1 MLRTG
6 SVEPTL
12 RADPDFRNREG
23 VLMGGPRIVVLT
35 GAGISAESGIS
46 TFRDANGL
54 WKSRS
59 ISELASPRG
68 YALRPDVVLEFYD
81 ARRRQ
86 ALAALPNA
94 AHYAISDLSRELRTD
109 GDRRSVL
116 VVTQNVDDL
125 HERAGSNDVIHLH
138 GELNSTLCAACGE
151 EHHWEGDLRGGPPCP
166 SCGRK
171 ALRPNVVWFGENVRR
186 LREAETAIDQCE
198 ILIVVGTSGSVWP
211 AAGLIERARSIG
223 VETVL
228 ANAEPW
234 ENSTEFDRVLL
245 GPATQTVPDLV
256 TQILEDDFDPDS
268 DWSETSPTLQRTSV
282 YIDFD
287 STITNRMFP
296 LGSTAS
302 LPGLMPGARDA
313 VRQLSRNLNV
323 VIVAD
328 DRIAASPF
336 FARFW
341 DWYTVHLGSHRGHLV
356 DQLLLTGD
364 KQRLRGW
371 DYFVVGADAGEQP
384 SGWVGEILRLQ
395 SPNSD
400 WPGAVAHILVHA
412 SRRSPRRQ
420 DARKDEDWTG

>member
-1 MLRTG
+1 M
-6 SVEPTL
+6 S
-12 RADPDFRNREG
+12 
-23 VLMGGPRIVVLT
+23 GPRIVVLT

-54 WKSRS
+54 WKNQS
-59 ISELASPRG
+59 IRELASPRG
-68 YALRPDVVLEFYD
+68 YALMPDVVHEFYD

-86 ALAALPNA
+86 ALEALPNT

-125 HERAGSNDVIHLH
+125 HERAGSKDVIHLH
-138 GELNSTLCAACGE
+138 GELNSALCAECGKQ
-151 EHHWEGDLRGGPPCP
+151 HHWEGDLRGRPQCP
-166 SCGRK
+166 SCGGG
-171 ALRPNVVWFGENVRR
+171 ALRPDVVWFGENVRR
-186 LREAETAIDQCE
+186 LRETENAIDQCE

-234 ENSTEFDRVLL
+234 EGSAEFDRVLL
-245 GPATQTVPDLV
+245 GPATETVPDLV
-256 TQILEDDFDPDS
+256 TQILEDDFDPDL
-268 DWSETSPTLQRTSV
+268 DWSETSPILQRTSV

-287 STITNRMFP
+287 STITDKTFP

-313 VRQLSRNLNV
+313 VRQLAGNFNV
-323 VIVAD
+323 VIVAG

-341 DWYTVHLGSHRGHLV
+341 DWYTVHLGSHRGHLA

-371 DYFVVGADAGEQP
+371 DYFVVGADAEEEP
-384 SGWVGEILRLQ
+384 SDWVGEILRLQ

-400 WPGAVAHILVHA
+400 WPGAVARIFEHA
-412 SRRSPRRQ
+412 SRQSSL
-420 DARKDEDWTG
+420 

>member
-1 MLRTG
+1 
-6 SVEPTL
+6 
-12 RADPDFRNREG
+12 
-23 VLMGGPRIVVLT
+23 MGEPRIVVLT

-59 ISELASPRG
+59 ISEVASPRG
-68 YALRPDVVLEFYD
+68 YAVMPDVVHEFYD

-86 ALAALPNA
+86 ALEALPNR
-94 AHYAISDLSRELRTD
+94 AHYAIADLSRELRT
-109 GDRRSVL
+109 GEDRSSVL
-116 VVTQNVDDL
+116 IVTQNVDDL
-125 HERAGSNDVIHLH
+125 HERAGSTDVIHLH
-138 GELNSTLCAACGE
+138 GELNSALCTACEE
-151 EHHWEGDLRGGPPCP
+151 EHNWVGDLRGQPPCP

-186 LREAETAIDQCE
+186 LREAEKAIDQCE

-223 VETVL
+223 VETIL

-234 ENSTEFDRVLL
+234 GNPTDFDEVLL
-245 GPATQTVPDLV
+245 GPASQTVPALV
-256 TQILEDDFDPDS
+256 TQILKNDFDPDL
-268 DWSETSPTLQRTSV
+268 DWSETSPTLQRTSI

-287 STITNRMFP
+287 STITDRAFP
-296 LGSTAS
+296 IGSTAS

-313 VRQLSRNLNV
+313 VRQLARNFNL

-328 DRIAASPF
+328 DRIAASPY

-341 DWYTVHLGSHRGHLV
+341 DWYTVHLGSHRGHLA

-371 DYFVVGADAGEQP
+371 NYFVVGADAEEEP
-384 SGWVGEILRLQ
+384 SDWVGEILRLQ
-395 SPNSD
+395 SPASD
-400 WPGAVAHILVHA
+400 WPGAVARIFAHA
-412 SRRSPRRQ
+412 SRRSSLRS
-420 DARKDEDWTG
+420 DARKDENWTG

>member
-1 MLRTG
+1 M
-6 SVEPTL
+6 
-12 RADPDFRNREG
+12 A
-23 VLMGGPRIVVLT
+23 GPRIVVLT
-35 GAGISAESGIS
+35 GSGISAESGIS

-54 WKSRS
+54 WKSQSVR
-59 ISELASPRG
+59 ELASPSG
-68 YALRPDVVLEFYD
+68 YTLRPDIVHEFYD

-86 ALAALPNA
+86 ALEALPNA
-94 AHYAISDLSRELRTD
+94 AHYAISDLARELRID

-125 HERAGSNDVIHLH
+125 HERAGSKDVIHLH
-138 GELNSTLCAACGE
+138 GELNSTLCAACGQ
-151 EHHWEGDLRGGPPCP
+151 EHHWEGDLRGRPQCP
-166 SCGRK
+166 SCGRG

-186 LREAETAIDQCE
+186 LREAENAIEQCE
-198 ILIVVGTSGSVWP
+198 ILIVVGTSGRVWP

-234 ENSTEFDRVLL
+234 GNSTEFDRVLL
-245 GPATQTVPDLV
+245 GPATETVPDLV

-287 STITNRMFP
+287 STITDRTFP

-302 LPGLMPGARDA
+302 LPGLVPGARDA
-313 VRQLSRNLNV
+313 VRQLARNFNV

-341 DWYTVHLGSHRGHLV
+341 DWYTVHLGSHRGHLAN
-356 DQLLLTGD
+356 QLLLTGG
-364 KQRLRGW
+364 KQHLRGW
-371 DYFVVGADAGEQP
+371 DYFVIGADAGMQP
-384 SGWVGEILRLQ
+384 SDWVGEVLRLQ
-395 SPNSD
+395 SPDAD
-400 WPGAVAHILVHA
+400 WPAAVARTFNSA
-412 SRRSPRRQ
+412 SRRSVVGNEVGRAENRTVDGGDDPWR
-420 DARKDEDWTG
+420 RKDG